1 MSGLL
6 TVGYFLFSLMTNLLI
21 FVLWTRIALRYFKVS
36 SLHPVSQMIIKLT
49 APILTPCNKLFS
61 LLNVNIIR
69 YDWPCFLLIILV
81 ELIKFFVIGLLFL
94 KVMLAWPLICAFT
107 AAELVVEPCN
117 LLFYAL
123 IIRVIMSWV
132 SPGWQHPIAYLAL
145 LVTEPLLASLRRRL
159 PTMSGFDF
167 SPLVAI
173 IILKVITLFITAS
186 LPLQLI

>member
-1 MSGLL
+1 MSGLV
-6 TVGYFLFSLMTNLLI
+6 TVGYFLFSLITNLLI

-49 APILTPCNKLFS
+49 SPILMPFNKLFS
-61 LLNVNIIR
+61 LLNINIRR
-69 YDWPCFLLIILV
+69 YDWPCLMLLILV
-81 ELIKFFVIGLLFL
+81 ELVKFFAIGLLFL
-94 KVMLAWPLICAFT
+94 KVMLPWPLIFLFT
-107 AAELVVEPCN
+107 AAELIVEPCN

-159 PTMSGFDF
+159 PVMSGFDF